1 MQMRGGRCCK
11 SQGLGQFL
19 ELATAA
25 ISAFAKGSGG
35 GGSAAPAASPINVNP
50 QISTQ
55 ISPSISPVFQQQ
67 FQPSNSAQ
75 SGGTSASPQFSAPAA
90 PVYAA
95 DGTVVPQG
103 GYPAQYPAQ
112 YPVQYPASVSPYSTG
127 SYAAAP
133 AASATD
139 PLAFLSTIS
148 PVWII
153 GGGVLAYL
161 VLRR

>member
-25 ISAFAKGSGG
+25 ISAFAKGSGSG
-35 GGSAAPAASPINVNP
+35 GGSAAPASPINVNP

-75 SGGTSASPQFSAPAA
+75 SGGTSAAPQFSAPAA
-90 PVYAA
+90 PAYAA
-95 DGTVVPQG
+95 DGTVIPQG
-103 GYPAQYPAQ
+103 AYPAQYPTQ
-112 YPVQYPASVSPYSTG
+112 YPVQYPASAVPYPAG

-133 AASATD
+133 APASSD